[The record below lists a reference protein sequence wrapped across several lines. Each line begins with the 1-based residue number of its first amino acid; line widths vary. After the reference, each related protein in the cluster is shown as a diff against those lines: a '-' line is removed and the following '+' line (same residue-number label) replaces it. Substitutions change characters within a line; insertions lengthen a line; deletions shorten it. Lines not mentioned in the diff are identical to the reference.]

1 MLTVVGTRIERS
13 LELPLYSGS
22 ADIVQGAGLT
32 YEYEDGEYKAMLGD
46 GGSNNDVFCG
56 IALTSHVLPTTE
68 VVVETV
74 QLSGT
79 TGTTTFTPLTPTTA
93 MFVALEAGTA
103 LTYNASPNASQFAIT
118 GSTITVHSDN
128 SDDLLTVRYKRS
140 LTAAEAERKFGD
152 GTYLGAVQPSL
163 ITDSVTA
170 LMGGEFY
177 TDQFAAA
184 DNWAAFTGASTLKV
198 TASGLFTMASGAT
211 GATVRGHPTKIPTA
225 ENTML
230 GLRIWVS

>member
-1 MLTVVGTRIERS
+1 MLTVVGTRMERS
-13 LELPLYSGS
+13 VELPLYSAS

-32 YEYEDGEYKAMLGD
+32 YEYEDGEFKAMLGD

-68 VVVETV
+68 VVVEQV
-74 QLSGT
+74 QLT
-79 TGTTTFTPLTPTTA
+79 ALTGTTTYTPLTPTTA
-93 MFVALEAGTA
+93 MFVQIDGGAV
-103 LTYNASPNASQFAIT
+103 LTYNASPSNAQFAIT
-118 GSTITVHSDN
+118 GSTITVHADN
-128 SDDLLTVRYKRS
+128 TGALLNVRYKRTLS
-140 LTAAEAERKFGD
+140 AAEAERKFGD

-163 ITDSVTA
+163 VTDSVTA
-170 LMGGEFY
+170 LLGGEFY

-184 DNWAAFTGASTLKV
+184 DNWAGFTGASTLKV

-211 GATVRGHPTKIPTA
+211 GATVRGHPTKVPTA
-225 ENTML
+225 ENPML